1 MMRKITT
8 LCLSAICFLFVMAA
22 SCEFSFVENRPPDG
36 GLSSEDVDTAELQ
49 KAGANTPQD
58 LFSDFLE
65 MMDEVG
71 TMGQSEI
78 DSMSNDEVLD
88 LGGPV
93 QRATN
98 NSTYFP
104 NRTLEQAEESL
115 RQLTDNFSSMNE
127 STHKQLSH
135 QIENRLES
143 GEQTKGKNTDEIREI
158 LKLLSSSNYD
168 LACGKLFNRNE
179 NHVLLGVNDS
189 FNIANQVCPAGSAFI
204 VMSGVHS
211 GQSVITSKQGNK
223 WIGLDGAIMDGEGSV
238 YRAFSGKLNQNQ
250 IAWIELR
257 NYHLHGIYSENNPSD
272 IIITRAAFRNIA
284 PDSSGQDYGAIKFDN
299 ASNITVS
306 HSYFENTASA
316 VRFRFSNGPLIV
328 SENEALNIGR
338 NFFQCD
344 DCNGSGIRINR
355 NSMERTDAYG
365 VAVLEDW
372 INLFKSNGDSSDWI
386 QVNYNRARGHSLSGS
401 GSFIM
406 LGDAGGSYQQA
417 VGNIGVNP
425 GQVGI
430 GIAGGEHIKVEGNSM
445 YSAAWDSSNVAY
457 YSALYSPSC
466 GDHQFTASSESSK
479 PNRAHWICGDRFNCH
494 NPPTMNNAWTDEKC
508 GIKLNELRDHVRVD
522 RSMGPEI
529 WNEW

>member
-1 MMRKITT
+1 MMSKITT
-8 LCLSAICFLFVMAA
+8 ICISAACLLFVIAA
-22 SCEFSFVENRPPDG
+22 SCEFSFVENRTPDG

-49 KAGANTPQD
+49 KAGVNTPQD

-65 MMDEVG
+65 MMDEVR

-78 DSMSNDEVLD
+78 DSLSDDKVLD
-88 LGGPV
+88 LGEPI
-93 QRATN
+93 QQATEN
-98 NSTYFP
+98 TNYFSDE
-104 NRTLEQAEESL
+104 TLDQLEESL
-115 RQLTDNFSSMNE
+115 QQLDEDFSSMDE
-127 STHKQLSH
+127 STHNQLSS
-135 QIENRLES
+135 QIENRLS
-143 GEQTKGKNTDEIREI
+143 SKGETGKSTDEIREI
-158 LKLLSSSNYD
+158 LKLLSSGNYD
-168 LACGKLFNRNE
+168 LACGTLFNRKS
-179 NHVLLGVNDS
+179 NHVLLGAGDS
-189 FNIANQVCPAGSAFI
+189 FNIANQLCPAGSTFF
-204 VMSGVHS
+204 VLSGIHS
-211 GQSVITSKQGNK
+211 GQSVISSKRGNK
-223 WIGLDGAIMDGEGSV
+223 WIGLNGAIMDGEDSV
-238 YRAFSGKLNQNQ
+238 YRAFSGQISQNR

-257 NYHLHGIYSENNPSD
+257 NYHLHGVYSTNNPSD
-272 IIITRAAFRNIA
+272 IVITHAAFRNIA

-299 ASNITVS
+299 SSNITVS

-316 VRFRFSNGPLIV
+316 VRFRFSSGPLVVI
-328 SENEALNIGR
+328 ENEALNIGR

-344 DCNGSGIRINR
+344 DCNGSGIQINR

-372 INLFKSNGDSSDWI
+372 INLFKSNGDSTNWI
-386 QVNYNRARGHSLSGS
+386 QVNNNRARGHSLSGS

-406 LGDAGGSYQQA
+406 LGDAGGSYQEA

-430 GIAGGEHIKVEGNSM
+430 GIAGGHHIKVEGNSM

-508 GIKLNELRDHVRVD
+508 GIKLDELRDNVRVD